1 VRHFYNQQMSIN
13 NSRALSR
20 GFRKPR
26 LLIIGCGDIG
36 LRVAQLLTLKFHIIA
51 LTSSPGRLPA
61 FRAAGIRALVG
72 NLDDAACMPMLQR
85 LAAQT
90 HYVLH
95 LAPPQNTGTVDLRT
109 QRLIKALRTGVQTP
123 KPHWVY
129 MSTTGVYGD
138 HSGAFIDETARLKPQ
153 TARAVRRVDAEQQ
166 MRAVGAQN
174 RAHVTVLR
182 VPGIYDAQVRSPR
195 ERLLKGTPALREEDD
210 VFTNHIHADDLARIC
225 VAALLRGKP
234 QRVINANDDTQMKMG
249 DYFDVAADAMK
260 LPRAP
265 RISRAEAELA
275 LSPMQMS
282 FMSESRR
289 LLNHRLHTELRVK
302 LCVPSVQECFNHIDE
317 I

>member
-1 VRHFYNQQMSIN
+1 MSIN
-13 NSRALSR
+13 NSRSLASR
-20 GFRKPR
+20 FRKPR

-36 LRVAQLLTLKFHIIA
+36 LRTAALVKAKFHIIA
-51 LTSSPGRLPA
+51 LTSSASRLQG

-72 NLDDAACMPMLQR
+72 NLDDAACMTSLHR
-85 LAAQT
+85 LAAQCD
-90 HYVLH
+90 YVLH
-95 LAPPQNTGTVDLRT
+95 LAPPQNTGEIDLRT
-109 QRLIKALRTGVQTP
+109 QRLITALRAATP
-123 KPHWVY
+123 GTKKRWVY

-138 HSGAFIDETARLKPQ
+138 HEGAFIDETARLKPQ

-166 MRAVGAQN
+166 MRVVGAQN
-174 RAHVTVLR
+174 RARVTVLR
-182 VPGIYDAQVRSPR
+182 VPGIYDAQARSPR
-195 ERLLKGTPALREEDD
+195 ERLLKGTPALRDEDD

-265 RISRAEAELA
+265 RMSRAQAEQA

-289 LLNHRLHTELRVK
+289 LVNTRMHKELRVK
-302 LCVPSVQECFNHIDE
+302 LSVPSVHEGFNHNSKA
-317 I
+317 